1 MSAREKGRNNDYVFQ
16 PKPGNRL
23 INPWTPTPLSC
34 YFRELGLLFLSPDSG
49 CRSSTTQTRLLGELR
64 GSLWNAEIQE
74 NTSCSPCQALG
85 YLLWLPPLPPIIKR
99 LEFVSPPDEHQLT
112 NPVSAGA
119 SLVPSSS
126 KCPSPLHQSVQVSS
140 CRTLFPSQW
149 LFWVNSAF
157 TTLVPSFSWTKVRPT
172 FPTARGRVSSDR
184 KSQCWQGSGYEL
196 DLRVALSIC
205 HMCTPLSGVS
215 QVPFIDHGG
224 YQVRK

>member
-85 YLLWLPPLPPIIKR
+85 YLLWLPPLPPIIETRVCFSSRWAPINKPCVCWS
-99 LEFVSPPDEHQLT
+99 FACSFIFKMPITSAPISSGQFMPDPLPLTMVVLSKFCLYHFSAQLFLDKGQT
-112 NPVSAGA
+112 YISY
-119 SLVPSSS
+119 
-126 KCPSPLHQSVQVSS
+126 CP
-140 CRTLFPSQW
+140 RE
-149 LFWVNSAF
+149 
-157 TTLVPSFSWTKVRPT
+157 
-172 FPTARGRVSSDR
+172 G
-184 KSQCWQGSGYEL
+184 
-196 DLRVALSIC
+196 
-205 HMCTPLSGVS
+205 
-215 QVPFIDHGG
+215 
-224 YQVRK
+224 